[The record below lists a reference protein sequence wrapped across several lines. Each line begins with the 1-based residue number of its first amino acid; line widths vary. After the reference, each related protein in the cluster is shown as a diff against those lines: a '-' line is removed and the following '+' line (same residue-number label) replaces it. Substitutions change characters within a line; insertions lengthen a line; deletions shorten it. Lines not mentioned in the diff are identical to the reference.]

1 MAQKA
6 KTRKRRHTGRLPA
19 AEAAQIPER
28 LLDAATLLFT
38 KTGYARTSMEA
49 IAKQA
54 GASSK
59 TIYSRFASKEEVL
72 QAVVKRLFDRASI
85 ADSGPGDATAAGADP
100 RSFLLEVGRDLANL
114 SRASASAGLNRLIM
128 AEAFQVPE
136 LARLFIELHER
147 ACAMVREP
155 LERWRRSGALP
166 AVPDLDAAAV
176 IFVEMVA
183 SVPRL
188 RALLGKPLRE
198 EEVDRL
204 VAAAVDLFLRG
215 CGYRAARR

>member
-1 MAQKA
+1 MAKTT

-28 LLDAATLLFT
+28 LLDAATALFT
-38 KTGYARTSMEA
+38 KAGYARTSMEA

-72 QAVVKRLFDRASI
+72 QAVVKRLFDRAMSG
-85 ADSGPGDATAAGADP
+85 DSGLSNATATSADP
-100 RSFLLEVGRDLANL
+100 RSYLQEVGRDLANL
-114 SRASASAGLNRLIM
+114 SRASATAGLNRLIM

-147 ACAMVREP
+147 ARAMVREP
-155 LERWRRSGALP
+155 LERWRAAGTLP
-166 AVPDLDAAAV
+166 DVADLDTAAV

-183 SVPRL
+183 SLPRL
-188 RALLGKPLRE
+188 RALLGKPLRQ

-204 VAAAVDLFLRG
+204 VTSAVDIFLRG
-215 CGYRAARR
+215 CGYRRA

>member
-1 MAQKA
+1 M
-6 KTRKRRHTGRLPA
+6 GRLPA
-19 AEAAQIPER
+19 AQAAEIPER
-28 LLDAATLLFT
+28 LLDAATVLFT
-38 KTGYARTSMEA
+38 RAGYAGTSMGA

-59 TIYSRFASKEEVL
+59 TIYNRFANKEEVL
-72 QAVVKRLFDRASI
+72 QAVVKRLFDRAV
-85 ADSGPGDATAAGADP
+85 SGESGVGETTTPSADP
-100 RSFLLEVGRDLANL
+100 RRFLLELGHDLADL
-114 SRASASAGLNRLIM
+114 SRAPATAGLNRLIM

-147 ACAMVREP
+147 ACTMVREP
-155 LERWRRSGALP
+155 LARWRASGALP
-166 AVPDLDAAAV
+166 EVTDIDSAAV

-188 RALLGKPLRE
+188 RALLGKPLRK

-204 VAAAVDLFLRG
+204 VTSAVDLFLRG
-215 CGYRAARR
+215 CGYRR

>member
-1 MAQKA
+1 MVKTT

-28 LLDAATLLFT
+28 LLDAATVLFT
-38 KTGYARTSMEA
+38 KAGYARTSMEA

-59 TIYSRFASKEEVL
+59 TIYSRFASKEEML
-72 QAVVKRLFDRASI
+72 QAVVKRLFDRAMSG
-85 ADSGPGDATAAGADP
+85 DSGPVDATTTSADP
-100 RSFLLEVGRDLANL
+100 RSYLLEVGRDLANL
-114 SRASASAGLNRLIM
+114 SRASATAGLNRLIM

-147 ACAMVREP
+147 ARAMVRGP
-155 LERWRRSGALP
+155 LERWHAAGTLP
-166 AVPDLDAAAV
+166 DVADLDTAAV

-183 SVPRL
+183 SLPRL
-188 RALLGKPLRE
+188 RALLGKPLRQ

-204 VAAAVDLFLRG
+204 VASAVDLFLRG
-215 CGYRAARR
+215 CGYRRA